1 MSNVA
6 FDDEPASMRV
16 TRSFA
21 FLDLC
26 GFTDF
31 VDVHGDEAAVE
42 ELAVLRATVRAVAS
56 RCGIRIDKWLGD
68 GVMLV
73 GVEPQ
78 PLIEAVMAI
87 EARTAGHSRL
97 PLRSGLASGPV
108 IILEGDDYVG
118 SAVNLAARLCDR
130 AKAHQVLASAELAAD
145 LPEGVLSKPMAG
157 MRVRGFTK
165 PVEVV
170 SLTQDGEAVPSLR
183 ETGGA
188 AIASLI
194 DALVRRSG

>member
-1 MSNVA
+1 MSNVE
-6 FDDEPASMRV
+6 FEDETASMRV
-16 TRSFA
+16 TRTFA

-42 ELAVLRATVRAVAS
+42 ELAALRTTVRDVAS
-56 RCGIRIDKWLGD
+56 RCGVRVDKWLGD
-68 GVMLV
+68 GMMLV
-73 GVEPQ
+73 GVESQ

-97 PLRSGLASGPV
+97 PLRGGVASGPV
-108 IILEGDDYVG
+108 ILLEGDDYVG
-118 SAVNLAARLCDR
+118 RAVNLAARLCDR
-130 AKAHQVLASAELAAD
+130 ARAHQVLAAAD
-145 LPEGVLSKPMAG
+145 LADDLPDGVKSKAMAG
-157 MRVRGFTK
+157 MRVRGFIR

-170 SLTQDGEAVPSLR
+170 SLAQEGDAEPSLI

-188 AIASLI
+188 AIASLF
-194 DALVRRSG
+194 DALVRRTS

>member
-1 MSNVA
+1 MSTAA

-68 GVMLV
+68 GVMLG
-73 GVEPQ
+73 GVETQ

-170 SLTQDGEAVPSLR
+170 SLTQDGDAVPSLI

-188 AIASLI
+188 AIASLF

>member
-1 MSNVA
+1 
-6 FDDEPASMRV
+6 MRV
-16 TRSFA
+16 TRTFA

-42 ELAVLRATVRAVAS
+42 ELSALRATVRDVAS
-56 RCGIRIDKWLGD
+56 RCGIRVDKWLGD

-87 EARTAGHSRL
+87 EARTAGLAPTGRKRL
-97 PLRSGLASGPV
+97 PLRAGVASGPV

-118 SAVNLAARLCDR
+118 RAVNLAARLCDR
-130 AKAHQVLASAELAAD
+130 ARAHQVLAAAD
-145 LPEGVLSKPMAG
+145 LTASLPAGVTGKAMAG
-157 MRVRGFTK
+157 MRVRGFNR

-170 SLTQDGEAVPSLR
+170 SLSQETDGEPSLI

-188 AIASLI
+188 AIASLF
-194 DALVRRSG
+194 DALVRRSS